1 MQSSHAEILYSYSP
15 YYRCLE
21 WRRDTDGEKS
31 LSSPESDKEDSSYQD
46 PNTKTQ
52 ESEDDSAHVKVST
65 GQSAD
70 KTSIGETE
78 EDGEDADAAGVD
90 GDDDFQKS
98 TNPELTARKKE
109 FYKEVDKRMEQYGQ
123 GDNPYSIMTDDYFD
137 KIVKFMLSLEP
148 ANDKDRLVIMRTY
161 PNKIAYKWVKRYDI
175 KVVQN
180 SNILF
185 FKQPE
190 GSPLDLCQQVI
201 KYSNVFDAIREI
213 HELQIGNDHP
223 KAKTLYKRVNAKY
236 GRSIPCWVCEIFPNY
251 CPVCIRAKTR
261 CKAKAGHQPL
271 LTRGMNAHAQMDLI
285 DYQSMPDFISLCLS
299 LPGSW
304 NQVLSASPLTEWYS
318 YSSGT

>member
-1 MQSSHAEILYSYSP
+1 MPKFRIVTAPTTDAMSGGS
-15 YYRCLE
+15 
-21 WRRDTDGEKS
+21 DTDGEKS

-109 FYKEVDKRMEQYGQ
+109 FYKEVDNGMEQYGQ

-137 KIVKFMLSLEP
+137 EIVKFMLSLET

-190 GSPLDLCQQVI
+190 GLPLDLCQQVV
-201 KYSNVFDAIREI
+201 KYSNVFDAIHEI

-223 KAKTLYKRVNAKY
+223 KAKTL
-236 GRSIPCWVCEIFPNY
+236 
-251 CPVCIRAKTR
+251 
-261 CKAKAGHQPL
+261 
-271 LTRGMNAHAQMDLI
+271 
-285 DYQSMPDFISLCLS
+285 
-299 LPGSW
+299 
-304 NQVLSASPLTEWYS
+304 
-318 YSSGT
+318 